1 MQKRVM
7 QVQSSCFTNKN
18 LLLFLPVSL
27 PSPSPSLLPKLLFVV
42 IQIIATIGLFS
53 RPEITA
59 YRMLNFVLMRSAFCR
74 GVDER

>member
-1 MQKRVM
+1 MQKSVM
-7 QVQSSCFTNKN
+7 QVQSCCFTNIN

-27 PSPSPSLLPKLLFVV
+27 PSPSLLPKLLFVV
-42 IQIIATIGLFS
+42 IQIIVTIDLFS

>member
-1 MQKRVM
+1 MQKSVM
-7 QVQSSCFTNKN
+7 QVQSCCFTNIN

-27 PSPSPSLLPKLLFVV
+27 PSPSLLPKLLFVV
-42 IQIIATIGLFS
+42 VQIIATIGLFS
-53 RPEITA
+53 RPEIKA

>member
-1 MQKRVM
+1 MQKSVM
-7 QVQSSCFTNKN
+7 QVQSCCFTNIN

-27 PSPSPSLLPKLLFVV
+27 PSPSLLPKLLFVV
-42 IQIIATIGLFS
+42 IQIAATIGLFS